1 VSVQEYRLRRLI
13 NQSLHYRNFNQFLN
27 HYRIEEAARR
37 LLDPAEEHIP
47 ISSIALDVGYASLSS
62 FNKAFK
68 DTHGVT
74 PSTWRA
80 SDQATAS
87 VLPHSDESRL

>member
-1 VSVQEYRLRRLI
+1 
-13 NQSLHYRNFNQFLN
+13 
-27 HYRIEEAARR
+27 

-74 PSTWRA
+74 PSTWRTGEQGSAA
-80 SDQATAS
+80 STTN
-87 VLPHSDESRL
+87 LSDNGRI